1 MFDAVRVK
9 NECVEWIRRWFAE
22 NGKGCNAIIG
32 ISGGKDSTV
41 AAALC
46 VEALGRERVIGVMM
60 PKGVQ
65 SDLEDSYAVV
75 NCLGISYI
83 CANIR
88 DTYEAI
94 MCDTFICPQ
103 DVTPDIRDTIE
114 VSEQTRINLAPRLR
128 MTTLYA
134 IAQSMNGRVCN
145 TSNLSE
151 KQLGWFTLWADN
163 AGDFSPLGSMTS
175 DEVIAVGDVIAGLPG
190 YLVHKSPAD
199 GLSGK
204 TDEDNFGFTYEE
216 ANDVIL
222 YERCNNPE
230 AQKKIEDRIRR
241 SAFKRMP
248 MPTFYFMRNP

>member
-94 MCDTFICPQ
+94 MRYTFICPQ

-114 VSEQTRINLAPRLR
+114 ISEQTRINLAPRLR

-151 KQLGWFTLWADN
+151 KRLGWFTLWADN

-175 DEVIAVGDVIAGLPG
+175 DEVIAIGDVIAGLPG

>member
-1 MFDAVRVK
+1 MFDATRVK

-22 NGKGCNAIIG
+22 NGEGCNAIIG

-41 AAALC
+41 AAAMC

-60 PKGVQ
+60 PNGTQ
-65 SDLEDSYAVV
+65 ADLEDSYAVV

-83 CANIR
+83 RVNIN
-88 DTYEAI
+88 DAYKDI
-94 MCDTFICPQ
+94 LYDTFICPQ

-114 VSEQTRINLAPRLR
+114 ISEQTEINLAPRLR

-175 DEVIAVGDVIAGLPG
+175 DEVIAVGDVIAELPG

-204 TDEDNFGFTYEE
+204 TDEDNFGFTYKE

-230 AQKKIEDRIRR
+230 AQKRIEDRIRR
-241 SAFKRMP
+241 SAFKRMT